1 MGKDKNKKH
10 YTKNMK
16 KTESKLKMNEQNNKD
31 TENQKNKRKSIFS
44 LIIKI
49 TGAIISVT
57 GFSLIWLFGIICQP
71 PPQITLSSEYN
82 TIKIFSETNITATLN
97 FEAESVIITAYLA
110 SGKSDTLQMNKKSS
124 SEWYKR
130 VYFNETGKHTIIAT
144 ATTSD
149 GNIIENS
156 ISIEVI
162 PITLVPS
169 IY

>member
-1 MGKDKNKKH
+1 M
-10 YTKNMK
+10 
-16 KTESKLKMNEQNNKD
+16 
-31 TENQKNKRKSIFS
+31 IFS

-71 PPQITLSSEYN
+71 PPQITL
-82 TIKIFSETNITATLN
+82 N
-97 FEAESVIITAYLA
+97 FETESVIITAYLA

-162 PITLVPS
+162 PITLDPS